1 MQWAPMRQS
10 SLVTASIHNGKVV
23 RSSAGSL
30 FHLPVVRDRDT
41 VSVIEQIRA
50 AGIQILATAAD
61 GEVDLDEADELLRKP
76 TAWLFGNEAH
86 GLDPAIAAQADHRV
100 RIPIHGRAESLNLAT
115 AAAIACT
122 QAHECKIA
130 PPITAENARED
141 LTESHLRKPETIQEQ
156 RQCSVSSNARSQ
168 YEVTRSTRSKQ
179 YEK

>member
-1 MQWAPMRQS
+1 TVIRIADAVGADAAILAGDSVDP
-10 SLVTASIHNGKVV
+10 HNGKVV

-61 GEVDLDEADELLRKP
+61 GEVDLDEADELLSKP

-115 AAAIACT
+115 AAAICLYAS
-122 QAHECKIA
+122 
-130 PPITAENARED
+130 ARVQNRATD
-141 LTESHLRKPETIQEQ
+141 HG
-156 RQCSVSSNARSQ
+156 
-168 YEVTRSTRSKQ
+168 
-179 YEK
+179 